1 YVVPGNDDAS
11 RAITLYCDL
20 VAKAVIDGISR
31 AQGERGDIGA
41 QAEPIVA
48 EDLPPE
54 TDRLGF
60 QPLSGPR
67 GVADDLKKFPGVS
80 PAIEK
85 QLNDLGIFHVWQI
98 AELSPAAA
106 RNIGE
111 EVGLPG
117 RVEGWIARAKEQMA
131 TETE

>member
-1 YVVPGNDDAS
+1 M
-11 RAITLYCDL
+11 
-20 VAKAVIDGISR
+20 
-31 AQGERGDIGA
+31 
-41 QAEPIVA
+41 AE
-48 EDLPPE
+48 ELPPPKP
-54 TDRLGF
+54 TGSAI

-98 AELSPAAA
+98 AELSPIAAH
-106 RNIGE
+106 NIGE

-117 RVEGWIARAKEQMA
+117 RIEAWIARAKEQVA
-131 TETE
+131 TESQE